1 MRRQINKQINKNSKN
16 LQARIRVIAAGALI
30 ALITILP
37 AAAQSAETTEKPE
50 RQIVVSIPH
59 RQLAVVEA
67 GQVVKIYAVAVGADE
82 SPSPEGD
89 FTVTRRLEN
98 PTYYHPGKVIGPG
111 KSNPLGTRWIGLNKK
126 GYGIHGT
133 NVPASIGKAAYHG
146 CIRMRQADLEELFA
160 MTNVGDK
167 VVIRKD
173 VDAEV
178 AQIFSTDSQDG
189 TTARTA
195 DSAAVDSTN

>member
-1 MRRQINKQINKNSKN
+1 MRRELEHRLKNNNNAK
-16 LQARIRVIAAGALI
+16 LRLAAALALVALI
-30 ALITILP
+30 AGLP
-37 AAAQSAETTEKPE
+37 AAAQSAETAKKPG

-67 GQVVKIYAVAVGADE
+67 GQVVKVYSVAVGADE

-133 NVPASIGKAAYHG
+133 NVPASIGKAASHG

-167 VVIRKD
+167 VLIRKD

-178 AQIFSTDSQDG
+178 AQIFGDDSQDG
-189 TTARTA
+189 AGAPARTA
-195 DSAAVDSTN
+195 DSIAMDSTN

>member
-1 MRRQINKQINKNSKN
+1 MRRQLTNKFSNN
-16 LQARIRVIAAGALI
+16 LQARIIAALLI
-30 ALITILP
+30 EVITLLP
-37 AAAQSAETTEKPE
+37 AAAQSTNPDAAKKPE

-59 RQLAVVEA
+59 RQLAVVED
-67 GQVVKIYAVAVGADE
+67 GQVVKVYAVAVGAEE

-89 FTVTRRLEN
+89 FTVTHRLVN

-133 NVPASIGKAAYHG
+133 NLPASIGKAASHG

-178 AQIFSTDSQDG
+178 AQIFGDDTSTKDSG
-189 TTARTA
+189 AA
-195 DSAAVDSTN
+195 DSAADSSN

>member
-1 MRRQINKQINKNSKN
+1 MRRQLNKICANSPTIT
-16 LQARIRVIAAGALI
+16 LFILI
-30 ALITILP
+30 ALLS
-37 AAAQSAETTEKPE
+37 ASSAAQTAASQSTRAAKKPE

-67 GQVVKIYAVAVGADE
+67 GQVVKVYAVAVGAEE
-82 SPSPEGD
+82 SPSPQGD
-89 FTVTRRLEN
+89 FTITHRLVN

-133 NVPASIGKAAYHG
+133 NLPASIGKAASHG

-173 VDAEV
+173 VDADV
-178 AQIFSTDSQDG
+178 AQIFGVDVQDNE
-189 TTARTA
+189 
-195 DSAAVDSTN
+195 SAAVDAAADTSN

>member
-1 MRRQINKQINKNSKN
+1 MRRQLTKDFSNNHTA
-16 LQARIRVIAAGALI
+16 QAIAALFLAL
-30 ALITILP
+30 TTLP
-37 AAAQSAETTEKPE
+37 AAAQSTDIAAPRKPA

-59 RQLAVVEA
+59 RQLAVVED
-67 GQVVKIYAVAVGADE
+67 GQVVKVYAVAVGAEE

-89 FTVTRRLEN
+89 FTVTHRLVN

-111 KSNPLGTRWIGLNKK
+111 RTNPLGTRWIGLNKK

-133 NVPASIGKAAYHG
+133 NMPASIGKAASHG

-160 MTNVGDK
+160 MTTVGDK

-178 AQIFSTDSQDG
+178 AQIFGADTQEG
-189 TTARTA
+189 GAA
-195 DSAAVDSTN
+195 DSAAADTSN

>member
-1 MRRQINKQINKNSKN
+1 MRRQFNNQVTKNKKSAK
-16 LQARIRVIAAGALI
+16 LRLIAAAAL
-30 ALITILP
+30 ALITLLP
-37 AAAQSAETTEKPE
+37 ASAQSAEPTIKTE

-67 GQVVKIYAVAVGADE
+67 GQVLKVYAVAVGTEE

-89 FTVTRRLEN
+89 FTVTHRVVN
-98 PTYYHPGKVIGPG
+98 PTYYHPGTVIGPG
-111 KSNPLGTRWIGLNKK
+111 RSNPLGTRWIGLNKK
-126 GYGIHGT
+126 GFGIHGT
-133 NVPASIGKAAYHG
+133 NMPASIGKAASHG

-167 VVIRKD
+167 VVIRKG

-178 AQIFSTDSQDG
+178 AQIFGTFGAAQDG
-189 TTARTA
+189 AVAA
-195 DSAAVDSTN
+195 DSATDSTN